1 MKVITNDNRT
11 KDVREELKMK
21 YLSREIGSIYRS
33 SPYSFELLPRLR
45 FEVLGKPYLLSVHSE
60 IDLKSYL

>member
-1 MKVITNDNRT
+1 MKVITNDDRT

-33 SPYSFELLPRLR
+33 SPYSFELLLRLR
-45 FEVLGKPYLLSVHSE
+45 FEVLGKPYLLSDHPE
-60 IDLKSYL
+60 IDLNSYH